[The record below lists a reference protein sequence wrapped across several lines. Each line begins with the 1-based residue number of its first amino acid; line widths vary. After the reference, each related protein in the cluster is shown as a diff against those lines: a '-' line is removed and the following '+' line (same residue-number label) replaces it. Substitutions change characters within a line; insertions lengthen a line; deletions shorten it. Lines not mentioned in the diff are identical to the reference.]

1 MLSMTA
7 PVEFWF
13 DFSSPF
19 GYLAATRIEVLAAK
33 YQRETIWRPFL
44 LGAVY
49 KVNGVV
55 PTPNVPLKGDYARI
69 DILRSGRFYGIP
81 IKVPTNFPIN
91 SVGAARAFYWAD
103 AQDAAKAKQLAAA
116 LYKAYFV
123 DDLDISNAENVVKA
137 AVQCGFDAAAMAA
150 GMADQTVKD
159 RTKKEVDAAIAK
171 SVFGSPYV
179 IIDGEPFWGMDRL
192 DQAEKWLDGGPF

>member
-1 MLSMTA
+1 MPA
-7 PVEFWF
+7 PIEFWF

-19 GYLAATRIEVLAAK
+19 GYLASTRIEALAAK
-33 YQRETIWRPFL
+33 YKRETIWRPFL

-81 IKVPTNFPIN
+81 IKVPSNFPIG
-91 SVGAARAFYWAD
+91 SVAAARAFYWAD
-103 AQDAAKAKQLAAA
+103 GQDAAQAKRLAAA

-123 DDLDISNAENVVKA
+123 DGIDIANAENVVKIA
-137 AVQCGFDAAAMAA
+137 AACGFDAAAAAA
-150 GMADQTVKD
+150 GMGDQSVKD
-159 RTKKEVDAAIAK
+159 RTKQEVDAAIAK
-171 SVFGSPYV
+171 GIFGSPYLIV
-179 IIDGEPFWGMDRL
+179 DGEPFWGMDRME
-192 DQAEKWLDGGPF
+192 QAEKWLAHGPF

>member
-1 MLSMTA
+1 MAA
-7 PVEFWF
+7 PIDFWF

-19 GYLAATRIEVLAAK
+19 GYLASTRVEALAAK
-33 YQRETIWRPFL
+33 YGRTTVWHPFL

-81 IKVPTNFPIN
+81 IRVPSNFPIG
-91 SVGAARAFYWAD
+91 SVAAARAFYWAD
-103 AQDAAKAKQLAAA
+103 MQDPAKAKQLASA

-123 DDLDISNAENVVKA
+123 DDVDISSAENVARVA
-137 AVQCGFDAAAMAA
+137 GACGFDAAALSA
-150 GMADQTVKD
+150 GLADPAVKE
-159 RTKKEVDAAIAK
+159 RTKNEVDAAIAHG
-171 SVFGSPYV
+171 VFGSPYLV
-179 IIDGEPFWGMDRL
+179 IDGEPFWGMDRL
-192 DQAEKWLDGGPF
+192 DQAEKWLASGPF

>member
-1 MLSMTA
+1 MTA

-19 GYLAATRIEVLAAK
+19 GYLASTRIEALAAK
-33 YQRETIWRPFL
+33 YKRETIWRPFL

-81 IKVPTNFPIN
+81 IKVPTSFPIN

-103 AQDAAKAKQLAAA
+103 AQDAGKAKQLAAE

-123 DDLDISNAENVVKA
+123 DDLDISNAENVVKV
-137 AVQCGFDAAAMAA
+137 AVQCGFDAAAVAA
-150 GMADQTVKD
+150 GMSDQTVKD

-192 DQAEKWLDGGPF
+192 DQAEKWLASGPF

>member
-1 MLSMTA
+1 MAA
-7 PVEFWF
+7 PIEFWF

-19 GYLAATRIEVLAAK
+19 GYLASTRIEALAAK

-81 IKVPTNFPIN
+81 IKLPSNFPIG
-91 SVGAARAFYWAD
+91 SVAAARAFYWAD
-103 AQDAAKAKQLAAA
+103 GQDPAKAKQLAAA
-116 LYKAYFV
+116 LYQAYFV
-123 DDLDISNAENVVKA
+123 DDIDIANAENVVKIA
-137 AVQCGFDAAAMAA
+137 AECGFDRAAAAA
-150 GMADQTVKD
+150 GLGDQAVKD
-159 RTKKEVDAAIAK
+159 RTKQEVDSAVARG
-171 SVFGSPYV
+171 VFGSPYLIV
-179 IIDGEPFWGMDRL
+179 DGEPFWGMDRI
-192 DQAEKWLDGGPF
+192 DQAEKWLADGPF

>member
-1 MLSMTA
+1 MTA
-7 PVEFWF
+7 LIEFWF

-19 GYLAATRIEVLAAK
+19 GYLASTRIEALAAK
-33 YQRETIWRPFL
+33 YKRETIWRPFL

-55 PTPNVPLKGDYARI
+55 PTPNVPLKGDYARV

-81 IKVPTNFPIN
+81 IKVPSAFPIN

-103 AQDAAKAKQLAAA
+103 AQDTTKAKQLAAA
-116 LYKAYFV
+116 LYQAYFV
-123 DDLDISNAENVVKA
+123 DDIDISNAENVVKLA
-137 AVQCGFDAAAMAA
+137 AQCGFDADAVAA
-150 GMADQTVKD
+150 GMGDPAVKD
-159 RTKKEVDAAIAK
+159 RTKKEVDAAIARGI
-171 SVFGSPYV
+171 FGSPYM

-192 DQAEKWLDGGPF
+192 DQAEKWLAGGPF

>member
-1 MLSMTA
+1 MAA
-7 PVEFWF
+7 PIEFWF

-19 GYLAATRIEVLAAK
+19 GYLASTRIEALAAK
-33 YQRETIWRPFL
+33 YKRETIWRPFL

-55 PTPNVPLKGDYARI
+55 PTPNVPLKGDYARV

-81 IKVPTNFPIN
+81 IKVPTSFPIN

-116 LYKAYFV
+116 LYQAYFV
-123 DDLDISNAENVVKA
+123 DDLDISNAENVVKVA
-137 AVQCGFDAAAMAA
+137 AQCGFDASAVAA
-150 GMADQTVKD
+150 GMGDQAVKD
-159 RTKKEVDAAIAK
+159 RTKKEVDSAIAK

-192 DQAEKWLDGGPF
+192 DQAEKWLAGGPF

>member
-1 MLSMTA
+1 MAT
-7 PVEFWF
+7 PIEFWF

-19 GYLAATRIEVLAAK
+19 GYLASTRIEALAAK
-33 YQRETIWRPFL
+33 YGRDTVWRPFL

-49 KVNGVV
+49 KINGVV
-55 PTPNVPLKGDYARI
+55 PTPNVPLKGDYART

-81 IKVPTNFPIN
+81 IVVPSNFPIG
-91 SVGAARAFYWAD
+91 SVTAARAFYWAD
-103 AQDAAKAKQLAAA
+103 AHDAARAKQLAAA

-123 DDLDISNAENVVKA
+123 DDLDIANAENVVKV
-137 AVQCGFDAAAMAA
+137 AVQCGFDAAAVSAGLADAA
-150 GMADQTVKD
+150 VKQ
-159 RTKKEVDAAIAK
+159 RTKAEVDNAIAK

-192 DQAEKWLDGGPF
+192 DQAEKWLAGGPF

>member
-1 MLSMTA
+1 MTA
-7 PVEFWF
+7 PIEFWF

-19 GYLAATRIEVLAAK
+19 GYLASTRIEALAAK
-33 YQRETIWRPFL
+33 YKRETIWRPFL

-55 PTPNVPLKGDYARI
+55 PTPNVPLKGDYARV

-81 IKVPTNFPIN
+81 IKVPTSFPIN

-103 AQDAAKAKQLAAA
+103 AQDAGKAKQLAAA
-116 LYKAYFV
+116 LYQAYFV
-123 DDLDISNAENVVKA
+123 DDLDISNAENVVKVA
-137 AVQCGFDAAAMAA
+137 AQCGFDASAVAA
-150 GMADQTVKD
+150 GMGDQAVKD
-159 RTKKEVDAAIAK
+159 RTKKEVDSAIAK

-192 DQAEKWLDGGPF
+192 DQAEKWLAGGPF

>member
-1 MLSMTA
+1 MAA
-7 PVEFWF
+7 PIEFWF

-19 GYLAATRIEVLAAK
+19 GYLASTRIETLAAK
-33 YQRETIWRPFL
+33 YKRETIWRPFL

-81 IKVPTNFPIN
+81 IKVPAAFPIN

-123 DDLDISNAENVVKA
+123 DDLDISNAENVVKV
-137 AVQCGFDAAAMAA
+137 AVQCGFDAAAVAA
-150 GMADQTVKD
+150 GMADQAVKD
-159 RTKKEVDAAIAK
+159 RTKQEVDAAIAK
-171 SVFGSPYV
+171 SVFGSPYI
-179 IIDGEPFWGMDRL
+179 IIDGEPFWGMDRM
-192 DQAEKWLDGGPF
+192 DQAEKWLASGPF

>member
-1 MLSMTA
+1 MTA

-19 GYLAATRIEVLAAK
+19 GYLASTRIEALAAK
-33 YQRETIWRPFL
+33 YKRETIWRPFL

-81 IKVPTNFPIN
+81 IKVPTSFPIN

-116 LYKAYFV
+116 LYQAYFV
-123 DDLDISNAENVVKA
+123 DDLDISNAENVVKVA
-137 AVQCGFDAAAMAA
+137 ARCGFDAAAAAA
-150 GMADQTVKD
+150 GMGDQAVKD
-159 RTKKEVDAAIAK
+159 RTKKEVDSAIAK

-192 DQAEKWLDGGPF
+192 DQAEKWLAGGPF

>member
-1 MLSMTA
+1 MTA

-19 GYLAATRIEVLAAK
+19 GYLASTRIEALAAK

-55 PTPNVPLKGDYARI
+55 PTPNVPLKGEYARI

-81 IKVPTNFPIN
+81 IKVPTSFPIN

-123 DDLDISNAENVVKA
+123 DDLDISNAENVVKVA
-137 AVQCGFDAAAMAA
+137 AQCGFDAAAVAA
-150 GMADQTVKD
+150 GMAT
-159 RTKKEVDAAIAK
+159 R
-171 SVFGSPYV
+171 
-179 IIDGEPFWGMDRL
+179 R
-192 DQAEKWLDGGPF
+192 

>member
-1 MLSMTA
+1 MAT
-7 PVEFWF
+7 PIEFWF

-19 GYLAATRIEVLAAK
+19 GYLASTRIEALAAK
-33 YQRETIWRPFL
+33 YGRDTVWRPFL

-49 KVNGVV
+49 KINGVV

-81 IKVPTNFPIN
+81 IVVPSNFPIG
-91 SVGAARAFYWAD
+91 SVTAARAFYWAD
-103 AQDAAKAKQLAAA
+103 AHDAARAKQLAAA

-123 DDLDISNAENVVKA
+123 DDLDIANAENVVKV
-137 AVQCGFDAAAMAA
+137 AVQCGFDAAAVSAGLADAA
-150 GMADQTVKD
+150 VKQ
-159 RTKKEVDAAIAK
+159 RTKAEVDNAIAK

-192 DQAEKWLDGGPF
+192 DQAEKWLAGGPF

>member
-1 MLSMTA
+1 MPATID
-7 PVEFWF
+7 FWF

-19 GYLAATRIEVLAAK
+19 GYLASTRVEALAAK
-33 YQRETIWRPFL
+33 YGRTTVWHPFL

-81 IKVPTNFPIN
+81 IKVPSNFPIG
-91 SVGAARAFYWAD
+91 SVAAARAFYWAD
-103 AQDAAKAKQLAAA
+103 MQDPARAKQLASA

-123 DDLDISNAENVVKA
+123 DDVDISSAEPVARLAGECRFDPAALSAGLADPAVKE
-137 AVQCGFDAAAMAA
+137 
-150 GMADQTVKD
+150 
-159 RTKKEVDAAIAK
+159 RTKSEVDTAIAQG
-171 SVFGSPYV
+171 VFGSPYLV
-179 IIDGEPFWGMDRL
+179 IDGEPFWGMDRL
-192 DQAEKWLDGGPF
+192 DQAEKWLASGSF

>member
-1 MLSMTA
+1 MTA

-19 GYLAATRIEVLAAK
+19 GYLASTRIEALAAK

-69 DILRSGRFYGIP
+69 DILRSGRFYGIS
-81 IKVPTNFPIN
+81 IKVPTSFPIN

-116 LYKAYFV
+116 LYHAYFV
-123 DDLDISNAENVVKA
+123 DDLDISNAENVVKIA
-137 AVQCGFDAAAMAA
+137 AQCGFDAVAVAA
-150 GMADQTVKD
+150 GMGDQAVKD
-159 RTKKEVDAAIAK
+159 RTKKEVDTAIAK

-192 DQAEKWLDGGPF
+192 DQAEKWLAGGPF

>member
-1 MLSMTA
+1 MTA
-7 PVEFWF
+7 PIEFWF

-19 GYLAATRIEVLAAK
+19 GYLASTRIEALAAK

-49 KVNGVV
+49 KINGVV

-81 IKVPTNFPIN
+81 IRVPTSFPIN

-103 AQDAAKAKQLAAA
+103 GQDAIKAKQLAAA
-116 LYKAYFV
+116 LYQAYFV
-123 DDLDISNAENVVKA
+123 DDIDISNAEHVVKIA
-137 AVQCGFDAAAMAA
+137 AQCGFDAVAVAA
-150 GMADQTVKD
+150 GMGDQAVKD
-159 RTKKEVDAAIAK
+159 RTKKEVDSAIAK
-171 SVFGSPYV
+171 SVFGSPY
-179 IIDGEPFWGMDRL
+179 IIVDGEPFWGMDRI
-192 DQAEKWLDGGPF
+192 DQAEKWLAGGPF

>member
-1 MLSMTA
+1 MSA
-7 PVEFWF
+7 PIEFWF

-19 GYLAATRIEVLAAK
+19 GYLASTRIEALAAK
-33 YQRETIWRPFL
+33 YGRSTIWRPFL

-69 DILRSGRFYGIP
+69 DILRTGRFHGIP
-81 IKVPTNFPIN
+81 VKVPSNFPIG
-91 SVGAARAFYWAD
+91 SVAAARAFYWAD
-103 AQDAAKAKQLAAA
+103 GQDAARAKQLAAA

-123 DDLDISNAENVVKA
+123 DDVDIANPENVVKT
-137 AVQCGFDAAAMAA
+137 AVQCGFDAAAASA
-150 GMADQTVKD
+150 GMADPAVKE
-159 RTKKEVDAAIAK
+159 RTKNEVDGAIARGI
-171 SVFGSPYV
+171 FGSPYI

-192 DQAEKWLDGGPF
+192 DQAEKWLAGGPF